1 METETTTP
9 FADVTKLIQQFKVP
23 GLDMAQIIES
33 RRKDMEALVE
43 ANKATYEAMQ
53 ALARR
58 QTEILTQAMQ
68 EIQES
73 AKALAA
79 GGSAG
84 ADLAKQ
90 TELVRGGYQK
100 ALVDTKSLAEM
111 ARKSQTDAMDIITQ
125 RATQS
130 LEEMKKLMQ
139 PN

>member
-84 ADLAKQ
+84 ADASRRPMRWISSRSGL
-90 TELVRGGYQK
+90 R
-100 ALVDTKSLAEM
+100 
-111 ARKSQTDAMDIITQ
+111 
-125 RATQS
+125 RAS
-130 LEEMKKLMQ
+130 KR
-139 PN
+139 